1 MPAQL
6 PSRKAWRIMGFVRD
20 STQGGKDRHTL
31 VSVNLIV
38 LTYVDEQDFITF
50 DDEFNYDAV
59 ADIDRDGRQIAH
71 TSLKAMEPQR
81 WMIRVEFKQF
91 QGLSVLAMN
100 LRVFFQKLPGSP
112 EITFGIN
119 QLIGHQRPVSCD
131 HQRFP

>member
-1 MPAQL
+1 MLAQL
-6 PSRKAWRIMGFVRD
+6 SSRKAWRIMGFVRD

-81 WMIRVEFKQF
+81 WMTSKSYKGSLYYVPQ
-91 QGLSVLAMN
+91 N
-100 LRVFFQKLPGSP
+100 HDHLRRYGVAAFIQQAP
-112 EITFGIN
+112 
-119 QLIGHQRPVSCD
+119 
-131 HQRFP
+131 